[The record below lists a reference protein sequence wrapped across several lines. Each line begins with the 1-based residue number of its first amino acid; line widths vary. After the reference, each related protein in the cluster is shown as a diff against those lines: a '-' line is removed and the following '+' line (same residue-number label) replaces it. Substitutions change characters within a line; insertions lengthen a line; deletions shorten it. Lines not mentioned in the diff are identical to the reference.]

1 MVFSDMDSSEPLEE
15 TENLDSLL
23 GELNNELETIL
34 QEKREISNKIQQSQI
49 EVNKLAR
56 RNASLNAQ
64 LQQNQLND
72 PASKELWGAYEN
84 ALDTQQRLFVMR
96 GQLEKLQGEEK
107 NIERLMIL
115 LDRAIQVIQPYSGL
129 QASGK
134 SGSFAT
140 IEMMIQAQ
148 EDERQRLSQQMHDGP
163 AQALSNFILQ
173 TEIATRLFDVDQERA
188 REELSLLKGSAT
200 TTFQKVRDFIFELRP
215 MMLDDLGLT
224 PTLRRYADAIRDQA
238 GIDIEVTT
246 IGQERRTEAYLEVV
260 TFRSFQELLR
270 NATAHSL
277 ATEVKVQLDTT
288 DYELRLILEDNGKG
302 FESQEAAE
310 AKNVGLRVVRERVE
324 MLGGYFELDSTPG
337 VGTRITFKLPIA
349 RSGLSG

>member
-1 MVFSDMDSSEPLEE
+1 MVFSDMDSSEPFEE
-15 TENLDSLL
+15 AENLEGLL
-23 GELNNELETIL
+23 NELNNELETIL
-34 QEKREISNKIQQSQI
+34 QEKREISNKIQQSQV

-115 LDRAIQVIQPYSGL
+115 LDRIIQVVQPYGGL

-140 IEMMIQAQ
+140 VEVMIQAQ

-215 MMLDDLGLT
+215 MMLDDLGLS
-224 PTLRRYADAIRDQA
+224 PTLRRYVDAIRDQA

-246 IGQERRTEAYLEVV
+246 IG
-260 TFRSFQELLR
+260 
-270 NATAHSL
+270 
-277 ATEVKVQLDTT
+277 
-288 DYELRLILEDNGKG
+288 
-302 FESQEAAE
+302 
-310 AKNVGLRVVRERVE
+310 
-324 MLGGYFELDSTPG
+324 
-337 VGTRITFKLPIA
+337 
-349 RSGLSG
+349 